1 MDTGLVHLYDYN
13 LEQVRN
19 VTQLKSN
26 IEPLKFHLSMVTSI
40 YFDEHNDVLYPS
52 SLDNKIFRFD
62 ISMRDNDL
70 IRSNYSEL
78 IGHEKWIWNMGTF
91 STKEGIKLLV
101 SGNKNGNLLTWF
113 TNPQKSLYKYL

>member
-1 MDTGLVHLYDYN
+1 
-13 LEQVRN
+13 
-19 VTQLKSN
+19 
-26 IEPLKFHLSMVTSI
+26 MVTSI

-62 ISMRDNDL
+62 ISTRDNDL

-101 SGNKNGNLLTWF
+101 TGDENGNLLTWF
-113 TNPQKSLYKYL
+113 TNPQDLRDEILRLFNVY